1 MAELFE
7 KNIIFTH
14 SKQDRPINIR
24 KMIYKEDTQSKQSIL
39 DIAQKMM
46 IAARTA
52 PKGKGRNTLE
62 MLITDGSHIQQLSE
76 QLHKMA
82 TETQTEFYHR
92 DGDNILQAVAILL
105 IGTRIQSLG
114 LNEICQL
121 CGFENCTEKDKSP
134 NTPCVFNTGDLN
146 LALGSAVSLAA
157 DLRIDNRIMFS
168 VGKAAQALNFFHK
181 DVKIVYGIPLS
192 ASSKNPFF
200 DRK

>member
-1 MAELFE
+1 
-7 KNIIFTH
+7 
-14 SKQDRPINIR
+14 
-24 KMIYKEDTQSKQSIL
+24 MIYKEDTLSKQSIF

-62 MLITDGSHIQQLSE
+62 MIIADGSHIKQLSE

-92 DGDNILQAVAILL
+92 DGDNILQAEAILL

-121 CGFENCTEKDKSP
+121 CGFTNCTEKDKFP

-200 DRK
+200 DRKS